1 MRAKVLVLISVI
13 FLIFN
18 SCKKEE
24 NKESIDCV
32 NFAEALVYLKSDS
45 VKIVI
50 DKLIQDLNPDKK
62 ENDQWGHKENV
73 NLLIKRLNAKCT
85 NVTAFLGCYACMKT
99 DPPQSE
105 IILSVDSSGVVVKRV
120 VDILTPYADVLKYV
134 NVHE

>member
-1 MRAKVLVLISVI
+1 MRAKLWVLISVI

-18 SCKKEE
+18 SCNKEE
-24 NKESIDCV
+24 NQESIECV

-50 DKLIQDLNPDKK
+50 DKLTQDLNPDKK

-85 NVTAFLGCYACMKT
+85 NVTAFLGCYACIKT

-105 IILSVDSSGVVVKRV
+105 IILSVDSLEDTVKRV
-120 VDILTPYADVLKYV
+120 VEIFTPDDDVLKYV
-134 NVHE
+134 SVHE